1 MIIELFIVYTST
13 WNLVEIIQLY
23 RVTSSVISFYSYYV
37 SYGLYHNV
45 SCIKMLYAFVMY
57 ISEDSPLE
65 VYKKYHEDDKEG
77 GPFLFVGQ

>member
-1 MIIELFIVYTST
+1 MESSRLSNRI
-13 WNLVEIIQLY
+13 NLNEYIY
-23 RVTSSVISFYSYYV
+23 NETASVISFYYV
-37 SYGLYHNV
+37 SYRLYLKCFMYQNAL
-45 SCIKMLYAFVMY
+45 CLVMY